1 MRRTR
6 ASRARRQGVNRCN
19 LKLTPSPPAAET
31 PPRTGPRPSS
41 SPKATAPAF
50 VLRHWRTEGDKAEPV
65 FVTWLRD
72 VGRFCVRA
80 KYGRYSLRHGEWYV
94 DIGAG
99 HEPAPS
105 PLEQPTA
112 EALLVSEAL
121 HGRLKQPAPAWSA
134 LAPWPSSTWTATGAS
149 SASLG
154 GAAFSC
160 SGTWRATTG
169 DWPTRRRAPGRPTPS
184 VEGPTPVGAGSSR
197 SPGMGSRSA
206 SAS

>member
-1 MRRTR
+1 M
-6 ASRARRQGVNRCN
+6 
-19 LKLTPSPPAAET
+19 
-31 PPRTGPRPSS
+31 
-41 SPKATAPAF
+41 
-50 VLRHWRTEGDKAEPV
+50 LRHWRTEGDKAEPV

-121 HGRLKQPAPAWSA
+121 HGRLKQPVPAWSA
-134 LAPWPSSTWTATGAS
+134 LAFFDMDGDRRIERLARRSRVLLLWDLESYNRRLAD
-149 SASLG
+149 
-154 GAAFSC
+154 AA
-160 SGTWRATTG
+160 
-169 DWPTRRRAPGRPTPS
+169 
-184 VEGPTPVGAGSSR
+184 AGSR
-197 SPGMGSRSA
+197 QAYPLC
-206 SAS
+206 